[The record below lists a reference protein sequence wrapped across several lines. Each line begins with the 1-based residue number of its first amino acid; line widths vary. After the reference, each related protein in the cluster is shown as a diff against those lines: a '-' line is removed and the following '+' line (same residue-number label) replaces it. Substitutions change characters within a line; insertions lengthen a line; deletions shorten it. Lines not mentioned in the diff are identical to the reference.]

1 MEEGDCFAC
10 LGANSWQIRTS
21 LMAQTVKNLPAMQE
35 TWVQSLGWEDPWEKG
50 MATYSSILAWG
61 IPWAEEPGY
70 SPRGSQRLS
79 NFLSL
84 ILLKYFHSSAL
95 VLGCGRV
102 SQSWVSCFLFLSL
115 VHPSFFPYSPLPP
128 PFPFP
133 TPTCSA
139 FSLPWLEQFASASAF
154 TSTLVY
160 EDSTVMLRRPKDASV
175 SRIYMP

>member
-95 VLGCGRV
+95 VLGWGRV

-115 VHPSFFPYSPLPP
+115 VRPSFFPYSPLPP